1 MINDKLLK
9 PGTIAVV
16 GGSEAISKTG
26 GKVLYNLIKGG
37 YKGHLY
43 VVNPKAQVIQGIK
56 SYPDVSFL
64 PSCDLAILAIP
75 AKMCL
80 QAVTVLAREKNTG
93 AFIILSAGF
102 GEESG
107 EGREAEQKIASVISS
122 VGGTLIG
129 PNCIGFLNMNYAG
142 VFTTP
147 LPVLRPDGI
156 ELISGSG
163 ATAVFI
169 MEAAVTNGVPFS
181 AVWSVGNSAQTG
193 IEDVLEYLDESYT
206 PGSSSR
212 VKLLYIESIRNPGK
226 LLKHSVS
233 LITKGCRIAA
243 LKAGVSEAGIRAA
256 SSHTGAMASPDMAY
270 DALLRKAGIIR
281 CHSRSEL
288 VAVASVFLHRKPAG
302 KRVGIVTHAGGPAVI
317 LTDILSK
324 NGLEVPQITGPAA
337 EKLKEK
343 LHPGSSVANPVDFL
357 ATGTA
362 EQLGLILDACDN
374 DFSNIDS
381 VAVIFGSPGLFSV
394 KNVYSLLQEKMKNC
408 RKPVYAILPSLINA
422 RNEMDEFAAD
432 GNIYFTDEA
441 IFGKALAAVLNQPQP
456 ETGAG
461 NSVRVD
467 HKSIRSVIDS
477 AAGGYLEPED
487 ADKLLDAAGI
497 PRPFTVYVT
506 DVKDMES
513 ALEAIGFPVAM
524 KAVGP
529 LHKTD
534 AGGVVLNVSD
544 IDKARETFSRLM
556 AIKECRKVLIQK
568 MTPGTELFAGVK
580 YETGFGHLLLAGLGG
595 IFVEVLKDFK
605 CSLIPV
611 GINTAKDM
619 IRSLKGYG
627 IIKGARGQSGVSEEL
642 FAELICRLSALTE
655 AAPEIRELDLNPLM
669 GNSEKIV
676 AVDARIR
683 IEKRIPE
690 R

>member
-1 MINDKLLK
+1 MINEKLLN
-9 PGTIAVV
+9 PGSIAVV
-16 GGSEAISKTG
+16 GGSEDISKTG
-26 GKVLYNLIKGG
+26 GKVLYNLISGG

-56 SYPDVSFL
+56 SYPDVSLL
-64 PSCDLAILAIP
+64 PPCDLAILAIP

-80 QAVTVLAREKNTG
+80 QAVTVLAEQKKTG

-122 VGGTLIG
+122 AGGTLIG
-129 PNCIGFLNMNYAG
+129 PNCIGFLNINYAG

-147 LPVLRPDGI
+147 LPVLRPDGV

-193 IEDVLEYLDESYT
+193 IEDVLEYLDDSYT
-206 PGSSSR
+206 PGSSAG

-226 LLKHSVS
+226 LLKHSAS
-233 LITKGCRIAA
+233 LIAKGCRIAA

-270 DALLRKAGIIR
+270 DALFRKAGIIR

-302 KRVGIVTHAGGPAVI
+302 RRVGIVTHAGGPAVI
-317 LTDILSK
+317 LTDVLSK
-324 NGLEVPQITGPAA
+324 NGIEVPHITGPAA
-337 EKLKEK
+337 ERLKEK

-381 VAVIFGSPGLFSV
+381 IAVIFGSPGLFSV
-394 KNVYSLLQEKMKNC
+394 KNVYKVLHEKMRIC

-422 RNEMDEFAAD
+422 GKEMDEFAAE

-441 IFGKALAAVLNQPQP
+441 IFGKALSAVLNAPQP
-456 ETGAG
+456 ETGTDNG
-461 NSVRVD
+461 FRVN
-467 HKSIRSVIDS
+467 HKLIRSVIES

-487 ADKLLDAAGI
+487 ADMLLDAAGI
-497 PRPFTVYVT
+497 QRPLSLYAAGEKETI
-506 DVKDMES
+506 S
-513 ALEAIGFPVAM
+513 AIKSVGYPVAM

-544 IDKARETFSRLM
+544 NEKALESFRRLM

-580 YETGFGHLLLAGLGG
+580 YEAGFGHILLAGLGG
-595 IFVEVLKDFK
+595 IFVEVLKDFSF
-605 CSLIPV
+605 SLIPV
-611 GINTAKDM
+611 GINTSIDM

-627 IIKGARGQSGVSEEL
+627 LIKGVRGQGGVSEKS
-642 FAELICRLSALTE
+642 FAELICRLSALIE
-655 AAPEIRELDLNPLM
+655 AAPEIIELDLNPLM
-669 GNSEKIV
+669 GNGEEIF

-683 IEKRIPE
+683 IEKRIPDS
-690 R
+690 